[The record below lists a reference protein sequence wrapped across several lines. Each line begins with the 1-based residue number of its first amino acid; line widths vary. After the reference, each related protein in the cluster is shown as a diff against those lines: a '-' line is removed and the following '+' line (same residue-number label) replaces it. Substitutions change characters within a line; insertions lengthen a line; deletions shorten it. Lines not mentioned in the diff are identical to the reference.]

1 MQEEE
6 GQNEDTAYAPKDE
19 KMTAVV
25 SIGIWIITVFLT
37 ILLFFVELILTIFL
51 FPFDKKRK
59 VNHCQCFWWS
69 NAVIGFNPYWHL
81 QVSGLENIDRHKA
94 YIVVA
99 NHQSLADIV
108 VMYKTRMQF
117 KWVAKESLFQIPF
130 IGWCLF
136 LTKHIR
142 LSRGKFGS
150 IKQVYRKA
158 AYWLKNDISVVFF
171 PEGTRSK
178 TGKIGKF
185 QNGAFKLAIQEKK
198 PILPIA
204 INGTREAIPR
214 GSWFF
219 KTKVKSKLTILPPV
233 ETEDFQPGDFVSLKD
248 TVHGRLENLI
258 A

>member
-1 MQEEE
+1 M
-6 GQNEDTAYAPKDE
+6 KII
-19 KMTAVV
+19 V
-25 SIGIWIITVFLT
+25 SIGIWSITALLT
-37 ILLFFVELILTIFL
+37 ISLFFVESILTIIL

-59 VNHCQCFWWS
+59 INHRQCFWWS
-69 NAVIGFNPYWHL
+69 SAVIGFNPYWNL
-81 QVSGLENIDRHKA
+81 QVTGLKNIEANKT

-117 KWVAKESLFQIPF
+117 KWVAKESLFKVPF

-136 LTKHIR
+136 LTKHIK
-142 LSRGKFGS
+142 LSRGSFGS
-150 IKQVYRKA
+150 IKKVYREA
-158 AYWLKNDISVVFF
+158 AYWLKNDMSVVFF
-171 PEGTRSK
+171 SEGTRSK

-198 PILPIA
+198 PILPIV

-214 GSWFF
+214 GSWLF
-219 KTKVKSKLTILPPV
+219 KTKVSGKLTVLPPI
-233 ETEDFQPGDFVSLKD
+233 ETKNFQPGDFAFLRN
-248 TVHGRLENLI
+248 TVHNRLECLI